1 MMLAAFSLTSCSS
14 DDNEEFLM
22 DQLSGTWE
30 QVYDEGVVAEGYVQY
45 TFTPGKPATVGE
57 CTIHVYDVFTG
68 DTTLR
73 HDICDNK
80 SMFVLGFSYDLSTGK
95 NLKINRKL
103 QNKDSDT
110 GSF

>member
-1 MMLAAFSLTSCSS
+1 MKLWRIAFMMLAAFSLTSCSS

-30 QVYDEGVVAEGYVQY
+30 QVYDEGVVAEGYV
-45 TFTPGKPATVGE
+45 
-57 CTIHVYDVFTG
+57 
-68 DTTLR
+68 
-73 HDICDNK
+73 
-80 SMFVLGFSYDLSTGK
+80 LGFSYDLSTGK